1 MSPEFQKLNAL
12 GVYLHD
18 RRIGIINRLGGDQHI
33 FAFEQDYI
41 DDPNRPTLSLSYKS
55 RTGGIVTAVRPV
67 ARRLPPFFSNLLP
80 EGQLRGYL
88 AEKAGVKKER
98 EFHLMAV
105 LGEDLP
111 GAVVAKPLDSDHQH
125 HHEDQHRHD
134 EGHDEEEKQQNV
146 MRFSLAGVQ
155 LKFSAILE
163 ATGGLTIP
171 AHGVGG
177 SWIVKLPSTQYA
189 AVPENEFAML
199 ELARA
204 VGIQVPSIRLIPV
217 SDIGGLPVEAARLS
231 GKALAIERF
240 DRGAGGRR
248 VHMEDFAQVFGLF
261 PDDKYGKR
269 SYANVAAIL
278 WAETGE
284 PGTYEFV
291 RRLVFSVLI
300 GNGDMHL
307 KNWSLLYPDGRTP
320 VLSPAYDFVSTVPYI
335 ADDALALSF
344 GGAKS
349 LDGVTGDEVRRF
361 TDTAGLPMKPVLD
374 IVRET
379 VERTGEAWKKSPH
392 KELIPAGIREVIE
405 GQIRKAVAGAA
416 I

>member
-1 MSPEFQKLNAL
+1 MSPEFQQLNAL
-12 GVYLHD
+12 GVYLDD
-18 RRIGIINRLGGDQHI
+18 RRVGIINRLGGDQQV

-41 DDPNRPTLSLSYKS
+41 DDPNRRTLSLSYKS

-80 EGQLRGYL
+80 EGQLRDYL

-111 GAVVAKPLDSDHQH
+111 GAVVAKPLDSDYQH

-217 SDIGGLPVEAARLS
+217 SDIGGLPTEAARLS

-269 SYANVAAIL
+269 SYASVAAVL

-349 LDGVTGDEVRRF
+349 LDGVTGDQVRRF
-361 TDTAGLPMKPVLD
+361 ADTAGLPMKPVVD

-379 VERTGEAWKKSPH
+379 VERTNEAWKKSPH
-392 KELIPAGIREVIE
+392 KELIPAGIREVID

-416 I
+416 L